1 MLDDKNNR
9 DLWRVPEPEQDE
21 EEQERMH
28 PQQEFTSWQRRWAA
42 LGALKAALL
51 IGAAY
56 LAGLGIIIGLM
67 ILLWC

>member
-1 MLDDKNNR
+1 MFDNDENR
-9 DLWRVPEPEQDE
+9 DLWRVPEEE
-21 EEQERMH
+21 EEQEQERRPETEYT
-28 PQQEFTSWQRRWAA
+28 PQQRRWAA

-67 ILLWC
+67 MLLW

>member
-28 PQQEFTSWQRRWAA
+28 PQQEFTPRQRRWAA